1 MQPLHGTGNGGAMP
15 GGFHRI
21 NLHANLLRIMR
32 KVLDTK
38 AGAAFHEEM
47 NSVTLCIRKEC
58 IELIYKL
65 KPGRFMIINLVR
77 SENNEVLL
85 MANWGNFF
93 NRLQNPD
100 VQIPKIK
107 QCCPTLYGVLSG
119 EDTDEI
125 FHTSCGKET
134 SELIHGLAMTCKV
147 DENRFLI
154 SCITNEVLRLANKLV
169 DKNISIYNELSSNPP
184 FPAWKDGLTELWNG

>member
-1 MQPLHGTGNGGAMP
+1 
-15 GGFHRI
+15 
-21 NLHANLLRIMR
+21 
-32 KVLDTK
+32 
-38 AGAAFHEEM
+38 
-47 NSVTLCIRKEC
+47 
-58 IELIYKL
+58 
-65 KPGRFMIINLVR
+65 MIINLVR

-134 SELIHGLAMTCKV
+134 SELIHGLALTCKV

-184 FPAWKDGLTELWNG
+184 FPAWRDGLMELWNG